1 MILNEN
7 TRTHEPQAGLN
18 ASHPELLPPT
28 THAPAI
34 RNQLAAACSQPVS
47 RQRLALLI
55 LEDSSADAEL
65 EVAVLEEAGY
75 TCRCDRVQTR
85 DEFVARLQAGTYDLI
100 LADYSLPAF
109 DGLSAL
115 KLVQAQGLDVPFIL
129 VSGTVG
135 EETAIESLKAGATD
149 YVLKPRL
156 NRLMPVVQRA
166 LVERDEHHQRQQA
179 EAALRASE
187 AQLRRLNAELEQRVR
202 ERTAQLEASNRELE
216 AFSYSVSHDLR
227 APLRVIESFGQAL
240 AEEYGTALHAQGR
253 HYLERMRAATDRMQ
267 QLISDLLQLSRV
279 SRSEMQL
286 TRVDLSQLAHAVAVE
301 LLPTQPARP
310 VSFVIADGIV
320 ATGDA
325 RLLHALL
332 ENLLG
337 NAWKFTSKHP
347 TARIEFGQILDFGLA
362 IPDFGKGR
370 TEIRNPKSEIRNRVF
385 FVRDDGAGFDARFA
399 ARLFQP
405 FKRLHGTNEFPG
417 LGIGLATV
425 QRIVYRHGGR
435 IWAES
440 TVEGGATFY
449 FTLAPDSIAER
460 GIRSGESEGRSSESA
475 KQDGE
480 SERMR

>member
-1 MILNEN
+1 MTLNEN
-7 TRTHEPQAGLN
+7 TRTHEPQAGVK
-18 ASHPELLPPT
+18 ASYSEPLPPT
-28 THAPAI
+28 NDAFTI
-34 RNQLAAACSQPVS
+34 RNQLAAACSRPVS

-55 LEDSSADAEL
+55 LEDNSADAEL
-65 EVAVLEEAGY
+65 EAAVLEEAGY
-75 TCRCDRVQTR
+75 TCRCDRVQGR
-85 DEFVARLQAGTYDLI
+85 DEFVACLQTGTYDLI

-115 KLVQAQGLDVPFIL
+115 KLVRAQGLDIPFIL

-135 EETAIESLKAGATD
+135 EEIAIESLKAGATD

-156 NRLMPVVQRA
+156 NRLTPVVQRA
-166 LVERDEHHQRQQA
+166 LVERDEHRQRQQA

-240 AEEYGTALHAQGR
+240 AEEYGTALNVHGR
-253 HYLERMRAATDRMQ
+253 HYLERMRAATGRMQ

-286 TRVDLSQLAHAVAVE
+286 TRVDLSQLAHAVAAE
-301 LLPTQPARP
+301 LLPAQSARH
-310 VSFVIADGIV
+310 VTFVIADGIV
-320 ATGDA
+320 ATGDT
-325 RLLHALL
+325 RLLRALL
-332 ENLLG
+332 DNLLG

-347 TARIEFGQILDFGLA
+347 TARIEFGQILDFPLSDLGE
-362 IPDFGKGR
+362 GR
-370 TEIRNPKSEIRNRVF
+370 TQIENQKSKIKNRVF

-399 ARLFQP
+399 AQLFQP

-425 QRIVYRHGGR
+425 QSIVHRHGGR

-449 FTLAPDSIAER
+449 FTLAPGSIADCGMRIAEAQ
-460 GIRSGESEGRSSESA
+460 GNPESA
-475 KQDGE
+475 KRNGE
-480 SERMR
+480 SERTR